1 MSTIPGLGHSIA
13 HGVGRFD
20 AAALIG
26 DGFAF
31 SEPRI
36 VEVRRKG
43 PTSTVF
49 LEAGPA

>member
-26 DGFAF
+26 DTLAF

-36 VEVRRKG
+36 FEVKG
-43 PTSTVF
+43 KRPISTVI
-49 LEAGPA
+49 LVAGPS